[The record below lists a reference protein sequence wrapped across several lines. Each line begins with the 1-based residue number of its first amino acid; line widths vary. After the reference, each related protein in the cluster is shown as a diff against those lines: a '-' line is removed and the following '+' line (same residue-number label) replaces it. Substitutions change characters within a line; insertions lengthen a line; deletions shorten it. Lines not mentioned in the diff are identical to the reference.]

1 MNFYE
6 KDTVPAVKA
15 KYEAQKIA
23 FGPFVFQAALA
34 LRDLGILHAFEVKG
48 VKGATIEDI
57 AKETGVSVYGVK
69 ILVEAGLGMGLFL
82 WNEAEKRFSTTKVAY
97 FLLNDPLTRVNM
109 DFVHDVNYEGFFK
122 FKDCIIN
129 GKPEG
134 LKVFG
139 DWPTLYEGLS
149 QFSPKVRESWL
160 AFDHYYSD
168 AAFEAV
174 LPIVFKNKPKRL
186 MDVGGNTGKWTLH
199 CLQYDKDVHV
209 TITDLPGQL
218 RMAEKNMIEKG
229 YAERVSYH
237 AANLLNPNDKLPKG
251 NNVIWMSQFLDC
263 FSQEEIVSILQRAVE
278 AMGPDDSL
286 YILETYWDRQKYEA
300 AAFCLQQTS
309 LYFACLANGNSQMY
323 HSDDMKN
330 CLEKAGLRLEEEVDY
345 IGVSHT
351 LFMCK
356 KK

>member
-6 KDTVPAVKA
+6 KENLPAAKA
-15 KYEAQKIA
+15 KFEAQKIA

-34 LRDLGILHAFEVKG
+34 MRDLGILDAFEKKG
-48 VKGATIEDI
+48 TKGATAAEI
-57 AKETGVSVYGVK
+57 AAEVNVSEYGVK
-69 ILVEAGLGMGLFL
+69 VLAEAGLGMGVFL
-82 WNEAEKRFSTTKVAY
+82 WNEEEKKFSTTKVAY
-97 FLLNDPLTRVNM
+97 FLLNDSMTRVNM
-109 DFVHDVNYEGFFK
+109 DFVQDVNYQGFFR
-122 FKDCIIN
+122 FKEAIIN

-134 LKVFG
+134 LKVLG

-149 QFSPKVRESWL
+149 QFPPKVKKSWL
-160 AFDHYYSD
+160 DFDHYYSD

-174 LPIVFKNKPKRL
+174 LPIVFKDKPKRL

-199 CLQYDKDVHV
+199 CVQYDKDVHV

-218 RMAEKNMIEKG
+218 RMAEQNMIEKG
-229 YAERVSYH
+229 FADRVSYH
-237 AANLLNPNDKLPKG
+237 AANLLNPKDKLPTG

-263 FSQEEIVSILQRAVE
+263 FSQPEIISILERAVE
-278 AMGPDDSL
+278 AMNAEDSL

-309 LYFACLANGNSQMY
+309 LYFTCLANGNSQMY

-330 CLEKAGLRLEEEVDY
+330 CLDKAGLKLEEEIDY

-351 LFMCK
+351 LFKCK